1 MNIRRKYND
10 LKKKHIDGY
19 KQEVVI
25 VDAIF
30 EWFNDN
36 KKIRP
41 EHWDPDGV
49 NIEKAKVIEN
59 EIGMKGLVDLVEK
72 RDECRH
78 MLGELK
84 SQIQQIEPEV
94 LFDVG

>member
-1 MNIRRKYND
+1 MNTQEKYEK
-10 LKKKHIDGY
+10 LKKKHI
-19 KQEVVI
+19 QEYLQETEI
-25 VDAIF
+25 IKDIF
-30 EWFNDN
+30 EWFNKN
-36 KKIRP
+36 KTIHP
-41 EHWDPDGV
+41 EDYDPCGV

-59 EIGMKGLVDLVEK
+59 KIRMKGLVDLVEK